1 MIDNCQMHRSMY
13 PSIFNVQPFPSNST
27 RKFKSSPF
35 STFLHILEARLQE
48 IASSCTLDE
57 EFPCR
62 QDGQLHELT
71 SQLSRTLNLQ

>member
-35 STFLHILEARLQE
+35 STFLHILEARLQVHVHWMRNFRV
-48 IASSCTLDE
+48 DRMDN
-57 EFPCR
+57 F
-62 QDGQLHELT
+62 T
-71 SQLSRTLNLQ
+71 S